1 MKDDDSVLQEPE
13 EVSSQQLRND
23 YEVFRPAEVEDIEE
37 EKVPSFVDVFTL
49 ESFYMVYWFLLTVL
63 NEDE

>member
-1 MKDDDSVLQEPE
+1 MKDDNFLLKEPE
-13 EVSSQQLRND
+13 EVSSQQLRNE
-23 YEVFRPAEVEDIEE
+23 YEVFIPAEVEDIEE

-49 ESFYMVYWFLLTVL
+49 ESLYMVYWFLLTVL